1 MSREKE
7 MSNERTH
14 KDKKVTQYTH
24 LGIYLSGLQTQW
36 SHLDPKSVKKG
47 TYVGRE
53 VENRWR

>member
-1 MSREKE
+1 